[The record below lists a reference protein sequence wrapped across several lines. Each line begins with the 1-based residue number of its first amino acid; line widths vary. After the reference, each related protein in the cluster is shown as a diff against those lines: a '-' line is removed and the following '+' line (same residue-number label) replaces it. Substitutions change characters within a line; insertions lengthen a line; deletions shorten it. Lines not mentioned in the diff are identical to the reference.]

1 MHTIRLYGII
11 QQKGDELMDTFRMKC
26 FIAAAETGSLT
37 KAAEKMNMTQPAIS
51 FQIREM
57 EKETE
62 LTLFKRDRNG
72 VTLTEA
78 GKVMK
83 DGCINLLDSYDS
95 ILKQARLGS
104 NGKNMLR
111 IGYHGPIDWAGVH
124 SFLAS
129 FSEKYPNIE
138 VVVLQQQWRELAS
151 YLEMG
156 ALDVAF
162 LATEELSDHKKLD
175 SMGLFREDT
184 CFAIS
189 PRHRLSAQ
197 SSALPEDIRDETILM
212 NDHVSASMTAT
223 INKLIDSGIPLHHFR
238 FFDQMDITL
247 AMAASQQGIAAI
259 PCSFIIENPALRYV
273 VYDTEKAWMSYSL
286 AWLAETDNE
295 AVRIFRHEVERAN
308 WPFVSKGQALPA

>member
-1 MHTIRLYGII
+1 
-11 QQKGDELMDTFRMKC
+11 MDTFRLKC
-26 FIAAAETGSLT
+26 FLAAAETRSLT

-62 LTLFKRDRNG
+62 LTLFERDRTG

-78 GKVMK
+78 GKVMR
-83 DGCINLLDSYDS
+83 DGCINLLESYDS
-95 ILKQARLGS
+95 IVKQAKLRS

-124 SFLAS
+124 TFLAL
-129 FSEKYPNIE
+129 FSENYPTID
-138 VVVLQQQWRELAS
+138 VVVLQQQWRELAN

-162 LATEELSDHKKLD
+162 LATEELSDHRKLD
-175 SMGLFREDT
+175 SMMLFREDT

-189 PRHRLSAQ
+189 PKHPLSAKT
-197 SSALPEDIRDETILM
+197 SVSPEDIKEETVLM
-212 NDHVSASMTAT
+212 NDHTSASMTET
-223 INKLIDSGIPLHHFR
+223 INKLLASGIPHQHFR

-273 VYDTEKAWMSYSL
+273 IYDTEKTWMSYSL
-286 AWLAETDNE
+286 AWLAGTDNE
-295 AVRIFRHEVERAN
+295 AIRIFRHEVSNAN
-308 WPFVSKGQALPA
+308 WPFANKETL